1 MATRYADILPD
12 VMPVDVTQNV
22 YEPIYPLV
30 GDPQLGTGSYSLPIM
45 QQNPTTGSVGVDRN
59 FMRTDVRPAL
69 GILGDSSGLPGY
81 GAADLF
87 PFTAPFLAAGDYV
100 ARNMNR
106 EYVGRPGAQILD
118 LAGVAIPGALDAA
131 LIPAARRGAGALY
144 DRAIG
149 DRLPMSADELSALQN
164 RMDTAVDVTPAPPA
178 QIAAPEAAAPRQ
190 MEPPPLL
197 AADEAPF
204 PNSGTFQ
211 TTDNG
216 NLIGYKVMAVEDGKL
231 VSGANTRLSFENA
244 VGGNISMPGQGVF
257 FSNNPEYVKSYYA
270 GLADNEVLLKLEVDP
285 KNIKSGNINDVE
297 PEIGAS
303 TAKIVGI
310 EPIEPQPL
318 VMYDQAPVGGNP
330 VGNIADPIAQKPVS
344 GAMVSDPP
352 TGPYA
357 NEIPVTYQ
365 GKPLETLNPD
375 EFADLGRSYGVDNLG
390 PLSPAVRYQ
399 YSDGASFEIPGGID
413 GEFTYYDLLK
423 IRSDA
428 IDPSRI
434 PAELHTQ
441 IQRKLVDT
449 MTPKVIT
456 DEHVFNAMLFGITSP
471 NQPLFANQLAASR
484 LRVRDRDDIERLASF
499 FKYPVNAKLAKEQK
513 LEIDREMA
521 RTFGVQAGKDG
532 GLGIKGSADYSNIA
546 RLAKLYLDCPEF
558 FRIGPAES
566 WPLFVDRLSS
576 QVQGLGTKTAAFSAV
591 WQKPNVA
598 GVSAIDRHMA
608 SIFFDKFYR
617 TKKAKAEAERVL
629 SDRWGAA
636 IDQRRQIDKQ
646 YKGRTDSDEYK
657 RATQYL
663 PSGSAKKVRGK
674 AAILR
679 EAGGEGFF
687 TDHMLAQLKPR
698 SSKLMTPNPNV
709 GRSAMASLISGT
721 EFNPSPVM
729 INPNISKEYAGIN
742 WVAQPDQIFMASPL
756 YKRAIE
762 LNVEEAEK
770 TGLSVFAEQWRK
782 WDRQRRSLEPHENM
796 FPGLE
801 KMPKISHE
809 QMRSVLA
816 KFKQQGVTDQQKVEF
831 ADPETDVL
839 TQRLKPNRPLEG
851 DPAGLAYFDQGPGIL
866 QSADPWVDDAG
877 TPVYP
882 MYYNFRELPD
892 SYAKDKVAQW
902 LGAREGG
909 FLDDAEQEA
918 ARRADENDLLR
929 GDRVARGGTPSL
941 QSRVDERLQSVRG
954 SLGAWSLAFDDAG
967 QLKKELSRQDLLEM
981 AEVLVD
987 VLHVG
992 GRKGLDTAT
1001 RGFQYSNPSFNDPTV
1016 VTDAAV
1022 QKIPNLLQYN
1032 PDSDDFAK
1040 IAPGYRQ
1047 IGINV
1052 DNVLAAQDKART
1064 DPRYQSL
1071 LPIEFGLPDGKPE
1084 DLFMYVLT
1092 HEMGHA
1098 MHESV
1103 PRLQEQLRNFPSSE
1117 IDPAISLS
1125 RVLTNL
1131 LSRNSAEEGAVL
1143 SRYDAVNLGATMQE
1157 EAIKISKKRRPTA
1170 WANSERGDPNFGIR
1184 TSEAERFHNYLHM
1197 PQELLADVAATMLEN
1212 PASIRKTEIY
1222 EFLKNLFG
1230 KGVYKDVIKFGA
1242 FGGLTL
1248 PQILQMSEQNETE
1261 G

>member
-546 RLAKLYLDCPEF
+546 RLAKLYLDRPEF

-679 EAGGEGFF
+679 EPGGEGFF

-809 QMRSVLA
+809 QMRNVLA

-851 DPAGLAYFDQGPGIL
+851 DPAGLAYFDQAPSIVQRSDVG
-866 QSADPWVDDAG
+866 VDDAG
-877 TPVYP
+877 SPVYP
-882 MYYNFRELPD
+882 SDYDFKELPE
-892 SYAKDKVAQW
+892 SYAKDKVQQW
-902 LGAREGG
+902 LASREGLSG
-909 FLDDAEQEA
+909 VGLLDDAQRQA
-918 ARRADENDLLR
+918 ARRADATDDARRGLLE
-929 GDRVARGGTPSL
+929 GGGTPSL
-941 QSRVDERLQSVRG
+941 QSRVDERLNSVRG
-954 SLGAWSLAFDDAG
+954 SLGAWSLVFDDKGALTK
-967 QLKKELSRQDLLEM
+967 QLSREDLLEM
-981 AEVLVD
+981 ADVLVD
-987 VLHVG
+987 VLHIG
-992 GRKGLDTAT
+992 GRRGLSEEI
-1001 RGFQYSNPSFNDPTV
+1001 RGFHLPNPNTYHSYQLSKDEFDTV
-1016 VTDAAV
+1016 
-1022 QKIPNLLQYN
+1022 PGLLTE
-1032 PDSDDFAK
+1032 K
-1040 IAPGYRQ
+1040 GRRIAPGYRQ

-1052 DNVLAAQDKART
+1052 DSLLSFNERVRT

-1071 LPIEFGLPDGKPE
+1071 APVEYGLPHGKPE
-1084 DLFMYVLT
+1084 DQFMYVLT

-1098 MHESV
+1098 LHESL
-1103 PRLQEQLRNFPSSE
+1103 PQLSDQLRATNRNRMTNQG
-1117 IDPAISLS
+1117 SLS
-1125 RVLTNL
+1125 DVVTPL
-1131 LSRNSAEEGAVL
+1131 LSRQSAEDGAVMK
-1143 SRYDAVNLGATMQE
+1143 RADAVELAKQITT
-1157 EAIKISKKRRPTA
+1157 EAEKISRKRRPTQ
-1170 WANSERGDPNFGIR
+1170 WAQTDVKVFGVR
-1184 TSEAERFHNYLHM
+1184 DAHADRLHEYLNR
-1197 PQELLADVAATMLEN
+1197 PQELLADVGATMLED
-1212 PASIRKTEIY
+1212 PASIRNTEIY
-1222 EFLKNLFG
+1222 SLLKNLFG

-1248 PQILQMSEQNETE
+1248 PQILQMSEQNETQ

>member
-45 QQNPTTGSVGVDRN
+45 QQNSTTGSVGVDRN

-164 RMDTAVDVTPAPPA
+164 RMDTAVDVTPTPPA

-190 MEPPPLL
+190 VEPQPLL
-197 AADEAPF
+197 AADRAP
-204 PNSGTFQ
+204 
-211 TTDNG
+211 
-216 NLIGYKVMAVEDGKL
+216 
-231 VSGANTRLSFENA
+231 
-244 VGGNISMPGQGVF
+244 
-257 FSNNPEYVKSYYA
+257 
-270 GLADNEVLLKLEVDP
+270 DP
-285 KNIKSGNINDVE
+285 V
-297 PEIGAS
+297 
-303 TAKIVGI
+303 
-310 EPIEPQPL
+310 EPQPL

-546 RLAKLYLDCPEF
+546 RLAKLYLDRPEF

-679 EAGGEGFF
+679 EPGGEGFF

-809 QMRSVLA
+809 QMRNVLA

-851 DPAGLAYFDQGPGIL
+851 DPAGLAYFDQAPSIVQRSDVG
-866 QSADPWVDDAG
+866 VDDAG
-877 TPVYP
+877 SPVYP
-882 MYYNFRELPD
+882 ADYDFKELPE
-892 SYAKDKVAQW
+892 SYAKDKVQQW
-902 LGAREGG
+902 LASREGLSG
-909 FLDDAEQEA
+909 VGLLDDAQRQA
-918 ARRADENDLLR
+918 ARRADATDDARRGLLE
-929 GDRVARGGTPSL
+929 GGGTPSL
-941 QSRVDERLQSVRG
+941 QSRVDERLNSVRG
-954 SLGAWSLAFDDAG
+954 SLGAWSLVFDDKGALTK
-967 QLKKELSRQDLLEM
+967 QLSREDLLEM
-981 AEVLVD
+981 ADVLVD
-987 VLHVG
+987 VLHIG
-992 GRKGLDTAT
+992 GRRGLSEEV
-1001 RGFQYSNPSFNDPTV
+1001 RGFHLPNPNTYHSYQLSKDEFDTV
-1016 VTDAAV
+1016 
-1022 QKIPNLLQYN
+1022 PGLLTE
-1032 PDSDDFAK
+1032 K
-1040 IAPGYRQ
+1040 GRRVAPGYRQ

-1052 DNVLAAQDKART
+1052 DNLLSFNERVRT

-1071 LPIEFGLPDGKPE
+1071 APVEYGLPHGKPE
-1084 DLFMYVLT
+1084 DQFMYVLT

-1098 MHESV
+1098 LHESL
-1103 PRLQEQLRNFPSSE
+1103 PQLSDQLRATNRNRMTNQG
-1117 IDPAISLS
+1117 SLS
-1125 RVLTNL
+1125 DVVTPL
-1131 LSRNSAEEGAVL
+1131 LSRQSAEDGAVMK
-1143 SRYDAVNLGATMQE
+1143 RADAVELAKQITT
-1157 EAIKISKKRRPTA
+1157 EAEKISRKRRPTQ
-1170 WANSERGDPNFGIR
+1170 WAQTDVKVFGVR
-1184 TSEAERFHNYLHM
+1184 DAHADRLHEYLNR
-1197 PQELLADVAATMLEN
+1197 PQELLADVGATMLED
-1212 PASIRKTEIY
+1212 PASIRNTEIY
-1222 EFLKNLFG
+1222 SLLKNLFG

-1248 PQILQMSEQNETE
+1248 PQILQMSEQNETQ

>member
-1 MATRYADILPD
+1 MATRFADIAPIPNVLAQPD
-12 VMPVDVTQNV
+12 Q
-22 YEPIYPLV
+22 PIYPLV
-30 GDPQLGTGSYSLPIM
+30 GDPNLGTGSYSLPYF
-45 QQNPTTGSVGVDRN
+45 QGNVPTGSVGVDRN
-59 FMRTDVRPAL
+59 FMRTTVRPAL
-69 GILGDSSGLPGY
+69 GVLADSSGMPGY
-81 GAADLF
+81 GVADVV
-87 PFTAPFLAAGDYV
+87 PFTAPFMAAGDYV

-106 EYVGRPGAQILD
+106 EYVGRPGAQVLD
-118 LAGVAIPGALDAA
+118 MAMVAVPGVLDTA
-131 LIPAARRGAGALY
+131 LIPAARRGASALF
-144 DRAIG
+144 DRAVG
-149 DRLPMSADELSALQN
+149 DRLPMTPDELSALQS
-164 RMDTAVDVTPAPPA
+164 RMDAAVDVTPQQPA

-197 AADEAPF
+197 AADRAP
-204 PNSGTFQ
+204 
-211 TTDNG
+211 
-216 NLIGYKVMAVEDGKL
+216 
-231 VSGANTRLSFENA
+231 
-244 VGGNISMPGQGVF
+244 
-257 FSNNPEYVKSYYA
+257 
-270 GLADNEVLLKLEVDP
+270 DP
-285 KNIKSGNINDVE
+285 V
-297 PEIGAS
+297 
-303 TAKIVGI
+303 
-310 EPIEPQPL
+310 EPQPL

-330 VGNIADPIAQKPVS
+330 VGDIADPIAQKPVS
-344 GAMVSDPP
+344 GATVPDPS

-365 GKPLETLNPD
+365 GKPLEALNPD
-375 EFADLGRSYGVDNLG
+375 EFANLGRSYGVDNLG
-390 PLSPAVRYQ
+390 PLSPPVRYE
-399 YSDGASFEIPGGID
+399 YSDGASFEIPGGVD

-423 IRSDA
+423 IRADA

-441 IQRKLVDT
+441 IQRKLINT

-484 LRVRDRDDIERLASF
+484 LRVRNRDDIERLASF
-499 FKYPVNAKLAKEQK
+499 FKYPVNAKLAKEEK

-521 RTFGVQAGKDG
+521 RTFGVQAAKDG

-546 RLAKLYLDCPEF
+546 RLAKLFLERPEF

-598 GVSAIDRHMA
+598 GISAIDRHMA

-679 EAGGEGFF
+679 EPGGEGFF

-742 WVAQPDQIFMASPL
+742 WVAQPDNIFMASPL

-809 QMRSVLA
+809 QMRNVLA

-831 ADPETDVL
+831 ADPETGVL

-851 DPAGLAYFDQGPGIL
+851 DPAGLAYFDQAPGIL
-866 QSADPWVDDAG
+866 QSADPYVDDAG
-877 TPVYP
+877 RPVYP
-882 MYYNFRELPD
+882 TTYDFRELPE
-892 SYAKDKVAQW
+892 SYAKDKVSQW
-902 LGAREGG
+902 LASKEGYAGA
-909 FLDDAEQEA
+909 FLDDAQREA
-918 ARRADENDLLR
+918 ARRADENDALR
-929 GDRVARGGTPSL
+929 RDNLVGSGTPPL
-941 QSRVDERLQSVRG
+941 QSRVDERLNSVRG

-992 GRKGLDTAT
+992 GRRKMSEAT
-1001 RGFQYSNPSFNDPTV
+1001 RGFMMSSPKMYDQYQLGEQEFSSVPGLITVNPT
-1016 VTDAAV
+1016 
-1022 QKIPNLLQYN
+1022 
-1032 PDSDDFAK
+1032 SDIERR

-1047 IGINV
+1047 IGVNV
-1052 DNVLAAQDKART
+1052 DNILSQQETIRT
-1064 DPRYQSL
+1064 NPNYPTL
-1071 LPIEFGLPDGKPE
+1071 TPVEYGLPDGKPE
-1084 DLFMYVLT
+1084 DAFMYTLT
-1092 HEMGHA
+1092 HEMGH
-1098 MHESV
+1098 MLHESV
-1103 PRLQEQLRNFPSSE
+1103 PALADRLSAQRGADKITNQG
-1117 IDPAISLS
+1117 SLARILS
-1125 RVLTNL
+1125 QVL
-1131 LSRNSAEEGAVL
+1131 SQNSAEEGATL
-1143 SRYDAVNLGATMQE
+1143 SRYDAVTLANE
-1157 EAIKISKKRRPTA
+1157 IEREAVEISKKRRATQWKFA
-1170 WANSERGDPNFGIR
+1170 DKKDPNLGIR
-1184 TSEAERFHNYLHM
+1184 TGAAERAFEYLNM
-1197 PQELLADVAATMLEN
+1197 PQELLADVGATMLED
-1212 PASIRKTEIY
+1212 PASIRNTEIY
-1222 EFLKNLFG
+1222 KLLANLFG

-1248 PQILQMSEQNETE
+1248 PQILQMFEQNETQ